1 MYALETII
9 CSGVLYLLYRL
20 LLEGRTA
27 HNVARV
33 FIVGALIVAVVV
45 PQLELPILPAEP
57 ITAVALEE
65 ATMAESA
72 EAVDIQTTADI
83 LPFDLYD
90 VLLWVYIAVA
100 VVLIFRFVG
109 NIIHVVHLR
118 RRCIVTHHNSYS
130 IAVSGSIIE
139 PFSFGK
145 TVFLPSEDTCA
156 QILIHERS
164 HIAHNHTFE
173 KMFFEVVRCV
183 LWFNPFVHLFTKS
196 ISQVHEWQAD
206 SDVISRGYSIDEYR
220 KIIFQQLFGYSPDI
234 TCRLNSNLTK
244 KRFIMMTKFRTDSH
258 QWWRLMVTIPIVVM
272 MIFAFG
278 AVCAEEHNSR
288 QTTAAQQPKIG
299 KIEIRDGGK
308 TILLNSKQ
316 VSLEQLPEAIKSEPC
331 DVVSIDCDDNVP
343 MGSVA
348 DVKQIL
354 RTAAN
359 LKLVYEQSHKET
371 ASASANQN
379 QTKAILSAQGAVAK
393 KSEIK
398 ERNLLVVEV
407 TADGSILLRDKKC
420 SPNRLK
426 REVKRFVQNYHIYAL
441 NTRKLHV
448 GNLHREDY
456 SEFTTTA
463 LTMPDGER
471 MACPVSKGVVCIKS
485 VEGAESDKVNQVRDI
500 VTQAY
505 SELRD
510 RLAGRIYGKSYK
522 KLDENGKSN
531 INKAVP
537 TQIYEIVGTVEK

>member
-1 MYALETII
+1 
-9 CSGVLYLLYRL
+9 
-20 LLEGRTA
+20 
-27 HNVARV
+27 
-33 FIVGALIVAVVV
+33 
-45 PQLELPILPAEP
+45 
-57 ITAVALEE
+57 
-65 ATMAESA
+65 
-72 EAVDIQTTADI
+72 
-83 LPFDLYD
+83 
-90 VLLWVYIAVA
+90 
-100 VVLIFRFVG
+100 
-109 NIIHVVHLR
+109 
-118 RRCIVTHHNSYS
+118 
-130 IAVSGSIIE
+130 
-139 PFSFGK
+139 
-145 TVFLPSEDTCA
+145 
-156 QILIHERS
+156 
-164 HIAHNHTFE
+164 
-173 KMFFEVVRCV
+173 
-183 LWFNPFVHLFTKS
+183 
-196 ISQVHEWQAD
+196 
-206 SDVISRGYSIDEYR
+206 
-220 KIIFQQLFGYSPDI
+220 
-234 TCRLNSNLTK
+234 
-244 KRFIMMTKFRTDSH
+244 
-258 QWWRLMVTIPIVVM
+258 MVTIPIVVM

-278 AVCAEEHNSR
+278 AVCAEEHNSQ
-288 QTTAAQQPKIG
+288 QTTTAQQPKIG

-379 QTKAILSAQGAVAK
+379 QTKAILSAKGAVAK

-485 VEGAESDKVNQVRDI
+485 VEGAEADKVNQVRDI